1 MDNQPH
7 TERPAYST
15 IPPRF
20 EEMDA
25 LSADTVLNIAVAILV
40 GWQVRTDPDFYFGIA
55 ALPPWWREDAA
66 LEAAGDPYRVWPP
79 GDELE
84 ELPQEPADED
94 WLDLPVSVGGRVRP
108 CGRSRPPN
116 GSAWSLIP
124 FNPCGKAPRS
134 AAHLRVGAKTR
145 KWPWYSRRSWR
156 GATTLIWP
164 TWSSM
169 RCSGPTQSIRPHA
182 PTERSEPPVGT
193 SRKRGRRTPSP
204 RWRRVGRIH

>member
-66 LEAAGDPYRVWPP
+66 LEAAGDPYRVWQP

-94 WLDLPVSVGGRVRP
+94 WLDIPVSVGGKGSTLWTIQTTERVRLEP
-108 CGRSRPPN
+108 HPVQPLWKGTALSGASSGWREDPQVALVLAAILARSNDPD
-116 GSAWSLIP
+116 L
-124 FNPCGKAPRS
+124 
-134 AAHLRVGAKTR
+134 AHLVEYALLRADAEY
-145 KWPWYSRRSWR
+145 PP
-156 GATTLIWP
+156 A
-164 TWSSM
+164 
-169 RCSGPTQSIRPHA
+169 RPD
-182 PTERSEPPVGT
+182 
-193 SRKRGRRTPSP
+193 
-204 RWRRVGRIH
+204 